1 MPHVSKRKLDKLKE
15 EELVHSFNLVLAKIS
30 NEKEMQDFLGS
41 LLTITERV
49 MLAKR
54 LAIAIL
60 LKEGISQNRIS
71 SALNVTQATVSRMQ
85 LFLEVR
91 GQGYNIAFK
100 KLISEKILAEFK
112 KYLLKLASYSIRAAG
127 GYVKPEII

>member
-1 MPHVSKRKLDKLKE
+1 MPHISKRKLDKTKE
-15 EELVHSFNLVLAKIS
+15 KELIRSFDLVLVKIS

-41 LLTITERV
+41 LLTTTERI

-60 LKEGISQNRIS
+60 LKEGIPQDRIS
-71 SALNVTQATVSRMQ
+71 LVLNVTQATVSRMQ
-85 LFLEVR
+85 LFLEAR

-100 KLISEKILAEFK
+100 KLISEKVLAEFK
-112 KYLLKLASYSIRAAG
+112 KYLLKIANYSIRAVS

>member
-60 LKEGISQNRIS
+60 LKEGISQDRIS

>member
-1 MPHVSKRKLDKLKE
+1 MPHISKRKLDKTKE
-15 EELVHSFNLVLAKIS
+15 KELIRSFDLVLVKIS

-41 LLTITERV
+41 LLTSTERI

-60 LKEGISQNRIS
+60 LKEGISQDRIS
-71 SALNVTQATVSRMQ
+71 SILNVTQATVSRMQ

-100 KLISEKILAEFK
+100 KLTSEKILAEFK
-112 KYLLKLASYSIRAAG
+112 KYLLKIANYSIRAAT
-127 GYVKPEII
+127 

>member
-112 KYLLKLASYSIRAAG
+112 KYLLKITNYSIRAAG